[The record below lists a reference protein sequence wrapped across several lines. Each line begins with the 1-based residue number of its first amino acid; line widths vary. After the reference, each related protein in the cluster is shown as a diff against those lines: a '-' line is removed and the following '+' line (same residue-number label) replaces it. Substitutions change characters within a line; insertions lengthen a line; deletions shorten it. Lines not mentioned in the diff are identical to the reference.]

1 MNYTFVGKG
10 MTVTEGMKEKTISK
24 IEDRLS
30 RYLKDDTKIGVT
42 YTVVKME
49 HKIEITMRL
58 PKRTLRA
65 ETSDEDMYTAIDKV
79 VDIAEKRLVKYK
91 SRLKDKSHRDKK
103 FVEEFDFFAT
113 DIEEV
118 EVKDDVI
125 KVKKFPVKP
134 MGVDEAI
141 MEMELVGHS
150 FYVYTDANTN
160 EVNVVYK
167 RFDGGYGVIEPEL

>member
-10 MTVTEGMKEKTISK
+10 MTVTEGMKEKTTSK

-30 RYLKDDTKIGVT
+30 RYLKEDTKIGVT
-42 YTVVKME
+42 YTVVKLE

-65 ETSDEDMYTAIDKV
+65 ETSDEDMYAAIDKV

-103 FVEEFDFFAT
+103 FMEEFDFFST
-113 DIEEV
+113 DI
-118 EVKDDVI
+118 KDVDVNDNVL
-125 KVKKFPVKP
+125 KVKKFPIKP

-150 FYVYTDANTN
+150 FYVYTDATTN

-167 RFDGGYGVIEPEL
+167 RFDGGYGVIEPEV